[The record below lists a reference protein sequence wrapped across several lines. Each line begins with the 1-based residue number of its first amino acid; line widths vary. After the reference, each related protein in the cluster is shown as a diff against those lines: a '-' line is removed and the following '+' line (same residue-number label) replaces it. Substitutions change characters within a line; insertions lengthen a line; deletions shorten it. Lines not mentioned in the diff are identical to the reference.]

1 MKNTWKASIALLC
14 LAALACGGSDDEP
27 MDPNGGDDGAATA
40 VAAVAGNGQR
50 IAAGNQLTDPLV
62 VRVTNADNDPVSG
75 EEVTWAVTGGGGSV
89 SQSSTTTGSDGTTS
103 VTLTTGSAGGTNTVT
118 ATVDGLTGSPVTFS
132 ADAVTPSA
140 VAVTAGNNQM
150 ARVDQP
156 LASPV
161 EVRVTA
167 GDGSPVPGATV
178 TWSVTSGSG
187 SLSSMSTVT
196 DDDGRTSV
204 SWTLGP
210 NVGLNSITAAAG
222 GVDATA
228 NANGTQPVTVTVNM
242 QGIAFVAP
250 GGGDDVTIML
260 GDTVRWVNLD
270 AVNHTSTSTDVPTG
284 GDSFDSGQFGNGGE
298 FSFVANAR
306 GVWTYFCEVHPTI
319 MRDALITVQ

>member
-1 MKNTWKASIALLC
+1 MKDSRPPRIVLLC
-14 LAALACGGSDDEP
+14 LAVALACGGSDDEP
-27 MDPNGGDDGAATA
+27 MDPNGGDTGAATA

-167 GDGSPVPGATV
+167 GDGGPVPGATV

-187 SLSSMSTVT
+187 SLSVFGSETNRSWPN
-196 DDDGRTSV
+196 RV
-204 SWTLGP
+204 S
-210 NVGLNSITAAAG
+210 
-222 GVDATA
+222 DR
-228 NANGTQPVTVTVNM
+228 
-242 QGIAFVAP
+242 
-250 GGGDDVTIML
+250 
-260 GDTVRWVNLD
+260 VRWGANR
-270 AVNHTSTSTDVPTG
+270 SWVPTSIFSPRQSMG
-284 GDSFDSGQFGNGGE
+284 SSSG
-298 FSFVANAR
+298 
-306 GVWTYFCEVHPTI
+306 PTS
-319 MRDALITVQ
+319 